1 MAKKSEIIFVLHA
14 YQPPYPIQEPEVV
27 RRIVQNTYRP
37 FVEEINRRQH
47 LKIVL
52 NVQGCLTQIL
62 CEEYPDIVDQLR
74 KAIDDGKIELLDS
87 ACYHPI
93 MPLIDSNSRQ
103 LQIEEH
109 RTFNNKAYGL
119 KGKRKGFWPPE
130 QAISTEVVKELAKE
144 YDAIICPS
152 NTLFHY
158 QPGRLYAIR
167 NQGKRAFLLCRDKGV
182 SNRIAFRQHGGVESV
197 VSEIRYTCDKIGV
210 PLVLAMDIETF
221 GEHQRGYFDFF
232 FSLLNH
238 RCIRSVG
245 TDALSG
251 YHVEEKDEIASTT
264 WSTDDEDRN
273 RGIAFPLWN
282 HPQNAI
288 HQTQHAHMALLIAAA
303 KISNA
308 EKSWKYLAAQ
318 HSCQFWWAHGFGHMW
333 SPGMIRKG
341 FDFQQ
346 TVLDDLLLDIDD
358 VTAEA
363 IASQSRYLSWR
374 LDETLRTR

>member
-27 RRIVQNTYRP
+27 RRIVNNTYRP

-52 NVQGCLTQIL
+52 NIQGCLTNIL
-62 CEEYPDIVDQLR
+62 CEEYPEIIEQIR
-74 KAIDDGKIELLDS
+74 QAIQDDKIEMLDS

-93 MPLIDSNSRQ
+93 MPLIDCNSRK
-103 LQIEEH
+103 LQIEKH
-109 RTFNNKAYGL
+109 QAFNNETYGL
-119 KGKRKGFWPPE
+119 TEKPRAFWPPE
-130 QAISTEVVKELAKE
+130 QAISTEVVKELANE
-144 YDAIICPS
+144 YEAIICPS

-167 NQGKRAFLLCRDKGV
+167 NESNRALLLCRDKGI

-197 VSEIRYTCDKIGV
+197 VSEIRYTRDRLGV
-210 PLVLAMDIETF
+210 PIVLAMDIETF
-221 GEHQRGYFDFF
+221 GEHQRGYFDFLF
-232 FSLLNH
+232 ALLNH
-238 RCIRSVG
+238 RSIRSIG
-245 TDALSG
+245 TDALE
-251 YHVEEKDEIASTT
+251 YHVDEKDEIASTT
-264 WSTDDEDRN
+264 WSTEDEDRN

-303 KISNA
+303 KISGA
-308 EKSWKYLAAQ
+308 EKSWKFLAAQ

-333 SPGMIRKG
+333 SPSMIRKG

-346 TVLDDLLLDIDD
+346 NVLKEICEGIDSA
-358 VTAEA
+358 VAES
-363 IASQSRYLSWR
+363 ILEQSRYLSWR